1 MYKIGGGNFLYMIS
15 HHMDEKKAQTKATKI
30 HGISGTT
37 LSRYQAV
44 IGLVYRVVLVL
55 LVLFNSLSRQPFFN
69 GMANEIGCIVLD
81 KMTGMR
87 NCE

>member
-1 MYKIGGGNFLYMIS
+1 MIS
-15 HHMDEKKAQTKATKI
+15 HHMDEKKAQTKAAKI
-30 HGISGTT
+30 CGISETT

-44 IGLVYRVVLVL
+44 IGLVYGVALVL

-69 GMANEIGCIVLD
+69 GAANEIGCIVLD